1 MGSPVGDIAH
11 SRISILSAT
20 MSRLTCHESRDARI
34 AAERRAAHPREG
46 LTRLTDRSKLIGV
59 ALGLWLALEI
69 LSFAFVLRSL
79 GLLATIA
86 LGLGTTAL
94 GLSDVKRLLT
104 VWRERGKLRPDGAML
119 DGLLQAL
126 ASLLLIL
133 PGFASD
139 IFGLALKSPSVRAAA
154 MNRIRNRGQ
163 APRAPEGPQVVDLDP
178 REWKHL
184 TPSGRPKRK
193 RKKADGLTATK
204 G

>member
-1 MGSPVGDIAH
+1 MN
-11 SRISILSAT
+11 
-20 MSRLTCHESRDARI
+20 
-34 AAERRAAHPREG
+34 
-46 LTRLTDRSKLIGV
+46 DRTKLIGL

-69 LSFAFVLRSL
+69 VAFSAVLRSV
-79 GLLATIA
+79 GLLMAIL

-94 GLSDVKRLLT
+94 GLADIKRLLG
-104 VWRERGKLRPDGAML
+104 VWRERGKFRAEGAML
-119 DGLLQAL
+119 DGALQAF

-139 IFGLALKSPSVRAAA
+139 IAGLALKSPSVRAALA
-154 MNRIRNRGQ
+154 GRIKNRG
-163 APRAPEGPQVVDLDP
+163 AARAKADGPTVIDLDP

-193 RKKADGLTATK
+193 RKKPEDSPAPAAKK